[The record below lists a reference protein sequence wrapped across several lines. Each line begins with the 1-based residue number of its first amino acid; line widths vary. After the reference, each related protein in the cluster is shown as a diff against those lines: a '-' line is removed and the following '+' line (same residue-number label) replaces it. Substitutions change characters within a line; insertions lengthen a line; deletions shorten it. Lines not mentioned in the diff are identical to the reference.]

1 MRVYGLVFVCL
12 SWLALLSGVASSNND
27 NNGVCKLGDE
37 AAAVLCAI
45 AHLVEKARGIAHNY
59 DHKGAA
65 DALDYVKLHK
75 EQLDYRKTRLEELL
89 EEAKTKGTLTPEQA
103 DKLKGAAG
111 EAQKKN
117 DEEHKRATEV
127 MANYTAHHNK
137 TKNVTITARGE
148 TLTRQVCLHTASL
161 IDILQCHVQGKIPD
175 RSEEKIET
183 ICRDKG
189 YEKHISEPFKN
200 NLESCKGIGGSKKYC
215 NGTGAALKEVLEK
228 WGGKGNNNGG
238 DSRNIGDCKVKKDWE
253 KHAHE
258 AKDHMLTLDHILET
272 VHSAKELT
280 TAYLS
285 TVDKMKDGVEKGKP
299 MKEILEN
306 ARNAGK
312 EGAVVLVAKPH
323 PSTGENA
330 TAASETGGSDKVE
343 EEVKVNVK
351 LDGLQFDED
360 ESSLANSKDKFPK
373 YYVYLLAVLVP
384 VCSIALAVAIF
395 CIIRRTKPAP
405 VEKGIPVEGAAAGKL
420 QDGGKTASF

>member
-12 SWLALLSGVASSNND
+12 SWLALLSGVASSSND

-45 AHLVEKARGIAHNY
+45 AHLVEKAKEVAHNY
-59 DHKGAA
+59 DHKGAE
-65 DALDYVKLHK
+65 DALGYVKLHK
-75 EQLDYRKTRLEELL
+75 EQLDHRKTRLEELL

-127 MANYTAHHNK
+127 MANYTAHHDK

-148 TLTRQVCLHTASL
+148 TLTRQSCLSTASL
-161 IDILQCHVQGKIPD
+161 IDVLQCHVQGKIPD
-175 RSEEKIET
+175 GNKEIIET
-183 ICRDKG
+183 ICRGKG
-189 YEKHISEPFKN
+189 YEKHISEPLKN
-200 NLESCKGIGGSKKYC
+200 NLEGCKGIGGSKKYC

-228 WGGKGNNNGG
+228 WGKVEKAAGGNQC
-238 DSRNIGDCKVKKDWE
+238 DVKKDWE
-253 KHAHE
+253 KYAHE

-285 TVDKMKDGVEKGKP
+285 TVHKMKDDVEKGKP

-306 ARNAGK
+306 ARKAGK

-384 VCSIALAVAIF
+384 VCSIALAAAIF
-395 CIIRRTKPAP
+395 CIIRRTKPAHA
-405 VEKGIPVEGAAAGKL
+405 EKGIPVEGAAAGKS

>member
-12 SWLALLSGVASSNND
+12 SWLALLSGVASSSND

-45 AHLVEKARGIAHNY
+45 AHLVEKAKEVADSY
-59 DHKGAA
+59 DLKDIEETWGN
-65 DALDYVKLHK
+65 VQLHK
-75 EQLDYRKTRLEELL
+75 EVVDHRVKNLPDIIERAKGNGVLTSQDAGKL
-89 EEAKTKGTLTPEQA
+89 EEAYR
-103 DKLKGAAG
+103 
-111 EAQKKN
+111 EAHKKN
-117 DEEHKRATEV
+117 TEQYEKAQEAKRIYNDA
-127 MANYTAHHNK
+127 YKTAK
-137 TKNVTITARGE
+137 DVTSTALGDGK
-148 TLTRQVCLHTASL
+148 TRQNCKSTASL
-161 IDILQCHVQGKIPD
+161 LDIIQCHVKGEQSQGSSVSVSDVCNRKD
-175 RSEEKIET
+175 YKQVSSVDVASLLTNCE
-183 ICRDKG
+183 
-189 YEKHISEPFKN
+189 
-200 NLESCKGIGGSKKYC
+200 GIGKSKKYC
-215 NGTGAALKEVLEK
+215 NGTGAALKEALEK
-228 WGGKGNNNGG
+228 WESQGTNNT
-238 DSRNIGDCKVKKDWE
+238 DSRNIGNCNVKNDWE
-253 KHAHE
+253 KHAQK
-258 AKDHMLTLDHILET
+258 AKDHMLTLDQQVQVIHDANL
-272 VHSAKELT
+272 LT
-280 TAYLS
+280 TAYFS
-285 TVDKMKDGVEKGKP
+285 VVDKMRDDVEKGKP

-306 ARNAGK
+306 ARKAGK

-395 CIIRRTKPAP
+395 CIIRRTKPAHA
-405 VEKGIPVEGAAAGKL
+405 EKGIPVEGAAAGKS